1 MSVIGNIGQF
11 LIDNQET
18 IGAIILVAFAL
29 ILIVLLVRLIVKNS
43 KKNKELKEA
52 EAARTKLLEELIEV
66 SKENNKELLAAIAR
80 VNDIDSKV
88 DEITEKQGAIDDEL
102 LKQLERVA
110 GGTVEEILAK
120 AIPAARE
127 ADEESKKAVETPAPA
142 PVVEEQ
148 VVEQVAE
155 PVAVEQVAEPEPVVV
170 EPVVEPTP
178 VVVEP
183 VAEPTPTVTF
193 EPIVEQTP
201 IAEPTPVAE
210 PTSVAEPTPVVA
222 QPEYFAPQREPVIA
236 DAEKVDPAL
245 AYMKRDAG
253 IDKHGNVYTEE
264 MLRDQIG

>member
-1 MSVIGNIGQF
+1 MSIIGRIGQF
-11 LIDNQET
+11 LIDNQEL
-18 IGAIILVAFAL
+18 IGAIILIAFAI
-29 ILIVLLVRLIVKNS
+29 ILIWFLVKLIIKNT
-43 KKNKELKEA
+43 KKNKEIEEA

-80 VNDIDSKV
+80 VNDIDNKV
-88 DEITEKQGAIDDEL
+88 EKINEKQGAIDDEL
-102 LKQLERVA
+102 LRQLERVA

-120 AIPAARE
+120 ALPTARE

-142 PVVEEQ
+142 PVVEVEQ
-148 VVEQVAE
+148 VAESTPVVVEQVA
-155 PVAVEQVAEPEPVVV
+155 
-170 EPVVEPTP
+170 EPTP

-201 IAEPTPVAE
+201 IAEQTPVAE
-210 PTSVAEPTPVVA
+210 QTQVAEPTQVVEPTPVVA

-245 AYMKRDAG
+245 AYTKRDAG

>member
-1 MSVIGNIGQF
+1 MSIIGRIGQF
-11 LIDNQET
+11 LIDNQEL
-18 IGAIILVAFAL
+18 IGAIILIAFAI
-29 ILIVLLVRLIVKNS
+29 ILIWLLAKLIIKNT
-43 KKNKELKEA
+43 KKNKEIEEA

-80 VNDIDSKV
+80 VNDIDNKV
-88 DEITEKQGAIDDEL
+88 EKINEKQGAIDDEL
-102 LKQLERVA
+102 LRQLERVA

-120 AIPAARE
+120 ALPTARE

-142 PVVEEQ
+142 PVAEVEP
-148 VVEQVAE
+148 VVEPTPVIVEPVAE
-155 PVAVEQVAEPEPVVV
+155 PNPVVV
-170 EPVVEPTP
+170 EPVAEPTP

-201 IAEPTPVAE
+201 IAEPAPV
-210 PTSVAEPTPVVA
+210 VEPTPVVA

-236 DAEKVDPAL
+236 DAEKVDPVL
-245 AYMKRDAG
+245 AYTKRDAG

>member
-127 ADEESKKAVETPAPA
+127 ADEESKKAVETPAPE

-148 VVEQVAE
+148 VAE
-155 PVAVEQVAEPEPVVV
+155 PVVVEQVAEPEPI
-170 EPVVEPTP
+170 
-178 VVVEP
+178 VVEP

-201 IAEPTPVAE
+201 I
-210 PTSVAEPTPVVA
+210 AEPTPVVA